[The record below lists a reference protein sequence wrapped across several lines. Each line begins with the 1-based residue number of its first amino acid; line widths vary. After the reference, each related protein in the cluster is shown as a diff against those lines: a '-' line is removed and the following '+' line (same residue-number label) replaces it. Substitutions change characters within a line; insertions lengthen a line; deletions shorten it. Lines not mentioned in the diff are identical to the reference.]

1 MTARNADERARELR
15 RLIEDANHRYY
26 VLDDPQL
33 ADADYDQ
40 LLRELLDLEDR
51 YPELRTPDSPTQR
64 IGAPAAERFAPYEHR
79 VPMLSLAN
87 ATNADDLRAFDE
99 RVRKLAG
106 GAQPY
111 VVELKIDGLAISLH
125 YRDGALER
133 GGTRGDGRIG
143 EEVTPNLRTI
153 SSIPL
158 RLRPARDLGSE
169 IEVRGEVYL
178 KKSDFERLNGARER
192 AGLPVFANPRNAA
205 SGGVRQLDPRLTAE
219 RRLSFFAYSVMVNES
234 GVMVSDAADSVILSL
249 SKDPERRPGR
259 SQVEGISTQWQ
270 SLQLLKKLGLPVNP
284 HVARCANIDEVIAYC
299 EAWEAKREDL
309 DYEID
314 GVVVKVDDLATQERL
329 GAAGRDPRWAI
340 AFKFKPR
347 EARTKLLDIVITVG
361 RTGTLNPNA
370 VLEPVQLGGVTVR
383 NATLHNEEYIASN
396 DIRPGDVVLVTRAG
410 DVIPRVVGPV
420 LSERKGKLRR
430 FVMPNRCPVCGA
442 DVDHPEGEAMSRC
455 TNATCPAQVLERVRH
470 FCSRGA
476 MDIEGI
482 GDVMAQQLTELGLV
496 HGIAD
501 IYSLDEQKLAD
512 VPRTG
517 EKTIANLLRNIET
530 SKSRGLARV
539 LTGLGIR
546 FVGTQTAQI
555 LAGDF
560 GTIDALAAASAGEL
574 QRCEGIGPEVA
585 SSVSLFFAQR
595 ANRAMIERLRK
606 AGVSMSA
613 PKRARAATGKL
624 SGKTFVLTGTLPNL
638 TRDEAADLIT
648 QAGGKVTG
656 SVSKKTDYVVAG
668 SDPGSKYDR
677 AQTLG
682 VAIIDEAGLRK
693 LLTG

>member
-1 MTARNADERARELR
+1 MRELR
-15 RLIEDANHRYY
+15 
-26 VLDDPQL
+26 
-33 ADADYDQ
+33 
-40 LLRELLDLEDR
+40 DLEDR
-51 YPELRTPDSPTQR
+51 YPEILTPDSPTQR
-64 IGAPAAERFAPYEHR
+64 VGAAPSERFAPYEHY

-87 ATNADDLRAFDE
+87 ATSAQDLRAFDE

-106 GAQPY
+106 KEHAY
-111 VVELKIDGLAISLH
+111 VVELKIDGLATSLR
-125 YRDGALER
+125 YRNGTFER
-133 GGTRGDGRIG
+133 GGTRGDGQIG
-143 EEVTPNLRTI
+143 EDVTPNLRTI

-158 RLRPARDLGSE
+158 RLREKALDD

-178 KKSDFERLNGARER
+178 RKSDFAALNRAREQ
-192 AGLPVFANPRNAA
+192 AGLPPFANPRNAA

-219 RRLSFFAYSVMVNES
+219 RKLSFFAYSLVLPS
-234 GVMVSDAADSVILSL
+234 VMVSDAPKAHQSNHGRAANEVSV
-249 SKDPERRPGR
+249 DEARTPR
-259 SQVEGISTQWQ
+259 TQWQ
-270 SLQLLKKLGLPVNP
+270 ALQYLKGLGLPVNP
-284 HVARCANIDEVIAYC
+284 HIARCASVDEVIAYC
-299 EAWEAKREDL
+299 ERWEAKRDEL

-314 GVVVKVDDLATQERL
+314 GVVVKVDDLQTQEKL

-340 AFKFKPR
+340 AYKFKPR

-370 VLEPVQLGGVTVR
+370 VLEPVQIGGVTVR

-420 LSERKGKLRR
+420 LTERKGKLRR
-430 FVMPNRCPVCGA
+430 FVMPTRCPVCGA

-482 GDVMAQQLTELGLV
+482 GDVMAAQLTELGLV
-496 HGIAD
+496 HEIAD
-501 IYSLDEQKLAD
+501 IYALDETKLAA
-512 VPRTG
+512 VARTG
-517 EKTIANLLRNIET
+517 EKTIANLIRNIES

-539 LTGLGIR
+539 LTGLGVR

-560 GTIDALAAASAGEL
+560 GSIDDIAAASAEEL

-585 SSVSLFFAQR
+585 SSVSLFFQQR

-606 AGVSMSA
+606 RGVSMTA

-624 SGKTFVLTGTLPNL
+624 AGKTFVLTGTLPDL
-638 TRDEAADLIT
+638 TRDEAAELIT
-648 QAGGKVTG
+648 AAGGKVTG

-668 SDPGSKYDR
+668 TDPGSKHDK
-677 AQTLG
+677 AQSLG
-682 VAIIDEAGLRK
+682 VTIIDEKGLRK
-693 LLTG
+693 LLAS

>member
-1 MTARNADERARELR
+1 M
-15 RLIEDANHRYY
+15 
-26 VLDDPQL
+26 
-33 ADADYDQ
+33 
-40 LLRELLDLEDR
+40 
-51 YPELRTPDSPTQR
+51 
-64 IGAPAAERFAPYEHR
+64 
-79 VPMLSLAN
+79 
-87 ATNADDLRAFDE
+87 
-99 RVRKLAG
+99 
-106 GAQPY
+106 
-111 VVELKIDGLAISLH
+111 
-125 YRDGALER
+125 
-133 GGTRGDGRIG
+133 
-143 EEVTPNLRTI
+143 
-153 SSIPL
+153 
-158 RLRPARDLGSE
+158 PARPCRPIYGK
-169 IEVRGEVYL
+169 G
-178 KKSDFERLNGARER
+178 
-192 AGLPVFANPRNAA
+192 

-219 RRLSFFAYSVMVNES
+219 RKLSFFAYSVMVNA
-234 GVMVSDAADSVILSL
+234 VS
-249 SKDPERRPGR
+249 P
-259 SQVEGISTQWQ
+259 VEARTPQTQWA
-270 SLQLLKKLGLPVNP
+270 SLELLKKLGLPVNP
-284 HVARCANIDEVIAYC
+284 HVARCKNIDEVIAYC

-370 VLEPVQLGGVTVR
+370 VLDPVQLGGVTVR

-420 LSERKGKLRR
+420 LSERKGKLKP
-430 FVMPNRCPVCGA
+430 FVMPKRCPVCGS

-455 TNATCPAQVLERVRH
+455 TNAACPAQVLERVRH

-482 GDVMAQQLTELGLV
+482 GDVMAAQLTELGLV
-496 HGIAD
+496 KEIAD
-501 IYSLDEQKLAD
+501 IYALDEKKLAA

-517 EKTIANLLRNIET
+517 EKTIANLLRNIEA

-555 LAGDF
+555 LADDF
-560 GTIDALAAASAGEL
+560 GTIDEIAGAGAEEL

-585 SSVSLFFAQR
+585 GSVSLFFAQR

-606 AGVSMSA
+606 AGVSMTA
-613 PKRARAATGKL
+613 PKRPRAAAGKL
-624 SGKTFVLTGTLPNL
+624 AGKTFVLTGTLPNL
-638 TRDEAADLIT
+638 TRDEAAALIT
-648 QAGGKVTG
+648 GAGGKVTG

-668 SDPGSKYDR
+668 SDPGSKYDK
-677 AQTLG
+677 AQSLG
-682 VAIIDEAGLRK
+682 VQIIDEEALSALVK
-693 LLTG
+693 I